1 MLIYLLLCPQNF
13 VIDGSGSKKKSF
25 PVNLKKKLDI

>member
-13 VIDGSGSKKKSF
+13 VIDGSGSKKSF